1 MVTGGRP
8 RFRMCRAQREAHGVR
23 PGTWTVF
30 MGHPGAEE
38 KWDEWSSRDSG
49 LKKKGLQFVLCSR
62 LGVVYKVRKMCW
74 GWRESLQ
81 M

>member
-1 MVTGGRP
+1 
-8 RFRMCRAQREAHGVR
+8 
-23 PGTWTVF
+23 